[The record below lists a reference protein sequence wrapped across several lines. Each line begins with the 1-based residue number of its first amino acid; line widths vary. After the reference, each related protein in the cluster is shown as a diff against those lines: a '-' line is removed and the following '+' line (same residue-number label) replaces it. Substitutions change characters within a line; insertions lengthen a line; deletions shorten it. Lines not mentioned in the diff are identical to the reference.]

1 MTNRLMLRCALGISA
16 GVLLLLL
23 GTNSLP
29 AAEKPNVLF
38 IAVDDLNDWTGALG
52 GYPGIE
58 TPNLDR
64 LAGRGVLFT
73 RAYCSAP
80 ACNPSRASLL
90 TGIRPSTSGVYQN
103 SQPWRRALPDAVTLP
118 QQFQAAGYRVWG
130 GGKIYHG
137 RFPDRPSWH
146 EYFKRPQDPQPEK
159 RPANGIAKTGHFD
172 WGPVQVADEEMSD
185 AVVTSWGIDFL
196 KQKQSQ
202 PFFLA
207 VGLFRPHLPWYA
219 PQKYFDQYPLD
230 SIRLP
235 KVLDNDLDDVPA
247 VGKRF
252 ARLRDH
258 RNVTRT
264 DNWKKAVQ
272 GYLASITFTDAQVG
286 RLLDALDASGH
297 AENTIIVLWSD
308 HGWHLGE
315 KHHWRK
321 FALWEE
327 ATRVTLMITAP
338 GITQPGGRCQ
348 RTVSLLD
355 IYPTLCDLCG
365 LDQPEVLEG
374 DSLKPLLKNPAA
386 DWTRPA
392 VTTHGRNNH
401 AARSERWRYIR
412 YEDGGEELYDHDADP
427 LEWKNLAADEQYADV
442 KAELAKSF
450 PTVNVQ
456 GIREGRG
463 KKGKKKND
471 KK

>member
-1 MTNRLMLRCALGISA
+1 MKRSLLSRFAL
-16 GVLLLLL
+16 VLTAVVALSTC
-23 GTNSLP
+23 GDGDLP

-38 IAVDDLNDWTGALG
+38 IAVDDLNDWTGVLG

-90 TGIRPSTSGVYQN
+90 TGVRPSTSGVYHN

-137 RFPDRPSWH
+137 AFPDPPSWQ
-146 EYFKRPQDPQPEK
+146 EYFKRPSDPQPK
-159 RPANGIAKTGHFD
+159 NRPVNGIAKTGHFD
-172 WGPVQVADEEMSD
+172 WGPVAVADEEMSD
-185 AVVTSWGIDFL
+185 AIVTSWGIDFL
-196 KQKQSQ
+196 KQKQPQ

-207 VGLFRPHLPWYA
+207 VGLFRPHLPWYV
-219 PQKYFDQYPLD
+219 PQQYFDKYPLD
-230 SIRLP
+230 SIKLP
-235 KVLDNDLDDVPA
+235 KVLENDLDDVPSI
-247 VGKRF
+247 GQGF

-264 DNWKKAVQ
+264 NNWEKAVQ
-272 GYLASITFTDAQVG
+272 AYLASITFADAQVG
-286 RLLDALDASGH
+286 RLLDALDASGY
-297 AENTIIVLWSD
+297 ADNTIIVLWSD

-327 ATRVTLMITAP
+327 ATRVTMMITAP
-338 GITQPGGRCQ
+338 GLTQPGGRCE

-365 LDQPEVLEG
+365 LDKPEALEG
-374 DSLKPLLKNPAA
+374 DSLKALLKDPAA
-386 DWTRPA
+386 EWTRPA

-412 YEDGGEELYDHDADP
+412 YADGGEELYDHEADP
-427 LEWKNLAADEQYADV
+427 LEWKNLAADERYAGV
-442 KAELAKSF
+442 KAELEKYF
-450 PTVNVQ
+450 PTVNAEDAPH
-456 GIREGRG
+456 RR
-463 KKGKKKND
+463 D
-471 KK
+471 K

>member
-1 MTNRLMLRCALGISA
+1 MTYRLMLRCALGISA

-146 EYFKRPQDPQPEK
+146 EYFKRPQDPHPKK
-159 RPANGIAKTGHFD
+159 RPANGIAKTSHFD
-172 WGPVQVADEEMSD
+172 WGPVQVDDEEMSD

-196 KQKQSQ
+196 KQKQPQ

-235 KVLDNDLDDVPA
+235 KVLDDDLDDVPA
-247 VGKRF
+247 VGKKF

-264 DNWKKAVQ
+264 NNWKKAVQ

-327 ATRVTLMITAP
+327 ATRVTMMITAP

-374 DSLKPLLKNPAA
+374 ESLRPLLKNPAA